1 MPKKVVKKRKKA
13 TKKAVKKV
21 VKKVAKRATKKAT
34 KRFSHPE
41 ASPTQWFVLANGEA
55 IKDVRA
61 LADALER
68 IEDHVWAHHVQ
79 PDRNDFAN
87 WIRDV
92 FQDLDLANKIAVAK
106 DRKHAQLVIYKH
118 IIKHL
123 R

>member
-1 MPKKVVKKRKKA
+1 MPKKATKKTTKTA
-13 TKKAVKKV
+13 KKAVKKV
-21 VKKVAKRATKKAT
+21 AKKRINHIRAP
-34 KRFSHPE
+34 PE
-41 ASPTQWFVLANGEA
+41 KWFVLANGEA
-55 IKDVRA
+55 LKDVRA

-68 IEDHVWAHHVQ
+68 IEDHIWAHHVQ

-92 FQDLDLANKIAVAK
+92 FQDMELADQLTIAK

-118 IIKHL
+118 ITKHL